1 MIFKQ
6 KYFFHFSINK
16 KKRKIN
22 HEISIIFRFRPKG
35 CCSKSTNYHAEN
47 LLLLE
52 ISPRTKKQSDRY
64 LMFCFPFLLVG
75 RKMDQVSLL
84 KNQRILPEKIR
95 FYWKL
100 ALRTKKRTNRYLVI
114 YFLFLL
120 VGREVDEAF
129 LLENQGI
136 SLEKIHFCWKLAL
149 RTTKS
154 SNRYFMAIFHIL
166 LLVEKWM
173 NDLYLKINEFC
184 WIKSTSAR
192 NRLLGRKS

>member
-1 MIFKQ
+1 
-6 KYFFHFSINK
+6 
-16 KKRKIN
+16 
-22 HEISIIFRFRPKG
+22 
-35 CCSKSTNYHAEN
+35 
-47 LLLLE
+47 
-52 ISPRTKKQSDRY
+52 
-64 LMFCFPFLLVG
+64 MFCFPFLLVG

-84 KNQRILPEKIR
+84 NNQRILPEKIR